1 MFILPD
7 TTPPQDLDRCEL
19 CGMVIGDY
27 KWDKRTMKVK
37 YHYPI
42 CVHYNGHFYAVDMGC
57 YENIQ
62 MYPRNFKFDA
72 DKDELLKY
80 KTRPSI
86 D

>member
-57 YENIQ
+57 YESIQ
-62 MYPRNFKFDA
+62 IYIRELHFDA
-72 DKDELLKY
+72 YKDRMLKFEP
-80 KTRPSI
+80 RPSN